1 MPWEFVGK
9 STNYTKVCAIH
20 RLYTTLHKII
30 LGFADIGSMEKFFW
44 FFSVS
49 SLIYIKFKI
58 KYRIEREN
66 TRFVSFLLYK
76 SLLVCSEHEKHRLL
90 IFNYWRSG
98 IIQYIQSEIYN
109 NLKCLFRHHQL
120 YICIFPSHISI
131 MNCVWSLIFFKMS
144 LFSPNLIEIRFW
156 AKKKSY

>member
-1 MPWEFVGK
+1 MPRE
-9 STNYTKVCAIH
+9 
-20 RLYTTLHKII
+20 
-30 LGFADIGSMEKFFW
+30 
-44 FFSVS
+44 
-49 SLIYIKFKI
+49 
-58 KYRIEREN
+58 IEREN

-156 AKKKSY
+156 AKKKIILTIFHYSETYLSRTLSKPKTCLNQTDFTVLYTEPWVNQKPV